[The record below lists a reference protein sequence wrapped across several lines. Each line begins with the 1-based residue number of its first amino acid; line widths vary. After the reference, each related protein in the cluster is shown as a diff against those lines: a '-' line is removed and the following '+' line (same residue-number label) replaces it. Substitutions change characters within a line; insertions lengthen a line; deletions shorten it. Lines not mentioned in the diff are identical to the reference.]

1 MDKQI
6 RIYDFTQPEI
16 DHLIAM
22 CNFNEDERTFFDLRN
37 KYYTLERV
45 AEDMNISTA
54 TAYRL
59 NKRVKAKILKV
70 M

>member
-22 CNFNEDERTFFDLRN
+22 CNFNEAERTFFDLRN